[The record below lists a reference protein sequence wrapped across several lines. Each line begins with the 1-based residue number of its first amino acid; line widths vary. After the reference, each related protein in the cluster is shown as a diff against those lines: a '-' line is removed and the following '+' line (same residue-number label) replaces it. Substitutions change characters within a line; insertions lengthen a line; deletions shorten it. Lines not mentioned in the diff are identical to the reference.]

1 MSNGVRAGHVSGA
14 GKVFRVQGIPLDW
27 NVDRLGS
34 VLESEGDFLSP
45 SVRSLAIEIHGRW
58 NTATVSFIGVPQPIK
73 SRIAL
78 PTTAD
83 QADRLWL
90 TLDDH
95 FHGITTLYAPEE
107 YQINLISLSGLG
119 GHAFG
124 SFKERGGEHMWL
136 RDSLPHHLVGQN
148 EEPLARIMIYG
159 YESSVPKSQSFQ
171 NITDLATTFRSSL
184 LALATEKNILPIVFI
199 AHSLGGLLAKEL
211 LVLVSQSENADE
223 FRIFQAVFG
232 LVFFGVPHG
241 GMDIQ
246 SLVPM
251 AGDGPNRPLID
262 SLGITNPKTREKREE
277 AFFKA
282 LGKREIIGFYET
294 LMSPT
299 AQQDDSGRWKMDG
312 PPTVLVTKESATHRR
327 HWAPGPE
334 QLCAINRNHSEMVK
348 FRPHDSDYEN
358 ALQLIKG
365 IAQRAISVSQ
375 QFSQAGNIALG
386 V

>member
-1 MSNGVRAGHVSGA
+1 MFNGVGAGHVSGA

-27 NVDRLGS
+27 NVDRLRF
-34 VLESEGDFLSP
+34 VLESEGNFLSP
-45 SVRSLAIEIHGRW
+45 SVRSLAIEMHSRW
-58 NTATVSFIGVPQPIK
+58 KTATVSFIWVPQPIK
-73 SRIAL
+73 NRIAL
-78 PTTAD
+78 PTASD
-83 QADRLWL
+83 QADRPCL

-136 RDSLPHHLVGQN
+136 RDSLPHHLLSQD

-159 YESSVPKSQSFQ
+159 YESAVPKSQSFQ
-171 NITDLATTFRSSL
+171 SVTDLATTFRSSL
-184 LALATEKNILPIVFI
+184 LALADEKSILPIVLI

-211 LVLVSQSENADE
+211 LVLLSGSKNADE
-223 FRIFQAVFG
+223 LRISEAVFG

-246 SLVPM
+246 SLIPM
-251 AGDGPNRPLID
+251 AGDGTNRPLID
-262 SLGITNPKTREKREE
+262 SLGIADLKTRERREE

-282 LGKREIIGFYET
+282 LGKREIISFYET

-299 AQQDDSGRWKMDG
+299 AKQDEAGQWKMNG
-312 PPTVLVTKESATHRR
+312 PPTVLVSKESATHRR
-327 HWAPGPE
+327 SWAPGSE
-334 QLCAINRNHSEMVK
+334 QLCAINRNHSEIVK
-348 FRPHDSDYEN
+348 FSPHDNDYEN

-365 IAQRAISVSQ
+365 IAQRAASVGRQ
-375 QFSQAGNIALG
+375 LLQAGNMALG
-386 V
+386 G